1 MDWVEARVV
10 YEAGAP
16 ALAADLIA
24 DVFYGFGV
32 KGVVIEDPD
41 PGPMP
46 AAPGEEF
53 QPAAHYA
60 VGGYFPADTF
70 GAAQC
75 RAFEA
80 AVARLGQ
87 RAGIRWHAA
96 YRKVADED
104 WAESWK
110 AYFWPERV
118 AERIVVKP
126 SWREYTPRKGDVILE
141 IDPGMAFGTGTHPTT
156 ALCIQLIEAYLKP
169 GAHML
174 DVGTGSGILMAAA
187 ALLGAGIV
195 HGVDNDAVAVAV
207 ARENLLRNHIPQPRF
222 GLWVGTLVEGVTA
235 NYDLVCAN
243 ILAEVIVE
251 LIPDLNQILVPGGV
265 FVCSG
270 IVAEKSATVMAALSA
285 AGFGIR
291 EVRKREGWCAIA
303 AKCT

>member
-1 MDWVEARVV
+1 MDWIEARVV
-10 YEAGAP
+10 YEADDP

-53 QPAAHYA
+53 CLPAHCA
-60 VGGYFPADTF
+60 VGGYFPADAF
-70 GAAQC
+70 DAVRC

-87 RAGIRWHAA
+87 RGGIRWHAA

-104 WAESWK
+104 WGESWK
-110 AYFWPERV
+110 AYFWPERI

-126 SWREYTPRKGDVILE
+126 SWREYTPSKDDVILE

-169 GAHML
+169 GARLL
-174 DVGTGSGILMAAA
+174 DIGTGSGILMAAA

-195 HGVDNDAVAVAV
+195 HGVDNDVVAAAV
-207 ARENLLRNHIPQPRF
+207 ARTNLLRNRIPPPRF
-222 GLWVGTLVEGVTA
+222 SVWVGMLAEGVAAT
-235 NYDLVCAN
+235 YDLVCAN

-251 LIPDLNQILVPGGV
+251 LIPDLNRVLDPGGI

-270 IVAEKSATVMAALSA
+270 IVAEKSPTVIEALAAE
-285 AGFGIR
+285 GFEIR
-291 EVRKREGWCAIA
+291 EVRKREGWCALA
-303 AKCT
+303 AKRV